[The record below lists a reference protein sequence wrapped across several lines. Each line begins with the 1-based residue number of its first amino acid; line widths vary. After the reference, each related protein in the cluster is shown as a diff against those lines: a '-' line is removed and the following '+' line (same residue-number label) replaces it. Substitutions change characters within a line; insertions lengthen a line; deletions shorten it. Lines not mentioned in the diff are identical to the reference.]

1 MKAIMSYFK
10 RFIAC
15 GMVLCLFLLSACGG
29 PANAVPANATATQAE
44 LSTNP
49 TKTATVPSTPT
60 TSTHPAHTPVVA
72 TPVLTPGSGP
82 TVILTPTPVPG
93 GGSSSQLVTLA
104 DRTLTINSVSQ
115 QPGNSVNSTAV
126 TLVMSVKN
134 TGAQAIQNAASFY
147 ELAGSEGDIFGVQS
161 SATPSFFGT
170 IPTQGALS
178 GTIVF
183 QVPTA
188 AAKGLRLLFRPEVVS
203 ETVFVKL

>member
-1 MKAIMSYFK
+1 MSYFK

-15 GMVLCLFLLSACGG
+15 GIVLCLFLLAACGG
-29 PANAVPANATATQAE
+29 PTNSVTANATATQAE

-49 TKTATVPSTPT
+49 TNTMTVPSTPT
-60 TSTHPAHTPVVA
+60 TLIHPANTPVVA

-82 TVILTPTPVPG
+82 MVILTPTPVPG

-115 QPGNSVNSTAV
+115 QPGSSANSTAV

-134 TGAQAIQNAASFY
+134 TGAQAIQNEASFY
-147 ELAGSEGDIFGVQS
+147 KLAGSEGDIFGVQS

-170 IPTQGALS
+170 IPAQGTLS

-188 AAKGLRLLFRPEVVS
+188 AAIGLRLLFRPEVVS